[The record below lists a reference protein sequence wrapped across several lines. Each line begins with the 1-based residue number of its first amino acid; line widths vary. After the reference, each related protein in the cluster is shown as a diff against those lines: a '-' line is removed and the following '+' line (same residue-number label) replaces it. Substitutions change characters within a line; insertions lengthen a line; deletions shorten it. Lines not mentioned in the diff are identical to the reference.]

1 MTTDRSTSCI
11 LETKTKIGST
21 VVIDPDPRTNSNIDD
36 VSTVPKPHT
45 HPSHPETP
53 RPSTPSSSLGSTSS
67 SIFPFENPKEIATG
81 TREALAGGPTATSRT
96 CSFIGMFREPKPA
109 SKRRGKIKMVWKKSD
124 WVILLFATAALPA
137 GQAFGTDSMV
147 MKASVR
153 LTSLQ
158 MCGSTGEKAK
168 KTALSN
174 GVALLSAL
182 CIGSSAGPL
191 ASRARDLSD
200 GAVPTVSGDKGIN
213 LGYVLHPDIQKDIQK
228 DEEPHRKAIIAVG
241 AGAAGTKFFSEI
253 FLLNSENICILGVI
267 LYSTLFFKG

>member
-1 MTTDRSTSCI
+1 M
-11 LETKTKIGST
+11 
-21 VVIDPDPRTNSNIDD
+21 
-36 VSTVPKPHT
+36 VPERKD
-45 HPSHPETP
+45 
-53 RPSTPSSSLGSTSS
+53 LV
-67 SIFPFENPKEIATG
+67 
-81 TREALAGGPTATSRT
+81 L
-96 CSFIGMFREPKPA
+96 
-109 SKRRGKIKMVWKKSD
+109 
-124 WVILLFATAALPA
+124 LLFATAALPA

-158 MCGSTGEKAK
+158 MCAPNGSTGEKAK
-168 KTALSN
+168 KTAFSN
-174 GVALLSAL
+174 GVALFSAL

-241 AGAAGTKFFSEI
+241 AGAAGTKF
-253 FLLNSENICILGVI
+253 
-267 LYSTLFFKG
+267 